1 MDNSSSIQANN
12 ALPDPDKEKF
22 EQEEQKK
29 YEQWKT
35 QQEGG
40 EATEQAEIA
49 PEAAATPTTTAD
61 AVKGGKGD
69 HSWGGY
75 EEQQK
80 AQYGLQKPENVSQ
93 EDWDARPEWSRGLEN
108 IVAAGSIPALG
119 VADFLADAAAL
130 VPFLKPVNEWWDEN
144 SPRSNH
150 PAHKAIREAAS
161 IIIPTMYGGGAVTGS
176 LKAATALSLIHI

>member
-1 MDNSSSIQANN
+1 MNEHRNN
-12 ALPDPDKEKF
+12 LPDPGKEEF

-29 YEQWKT
+29 YEEWKT

-40 EATEQAEIA
+40 PATEQAEVI
-49 PEAAATPTTTAD
+49 PEQPKTTAD
-61 AVKGGKGD
+61 AVKGGSGD

-75 EEQQK
+75 ENQQK
-80 AQYGLQKPENVSQ
+80 DAQEKAQFGLEKPADVSQ

-119 VADFLADAAAL
+119 VADFVSDAAAL
-130 VPFLKPVNEWWDEN
+130 LPFLKPVSEWWDEN

-150 PAHKAIREAAS
+150 PAHKATREAAS
-161 IIIPTMYGGGAVTGS
+161 IIIP
-176 LKAATALSLIHI
+176 LSLIHI